1 MWGSSMGKKIIRKKK
16 RRDLIEDDTVIDLE
30 AQREARRRQ
39 LREAAAESRRKRG
52 LPGEEYDYYGYR
64 PEESASAA
72 DIADNAEG
80 ISAGA
85 PAAEAVQAAESRGR
99 AAKKKKKKMTPARIV
114 VLILALLVVLGIMSS
129 VWKIISL
136 TMEKNEAQ
144 DRITELKEEKALLE
158 EEVSQIGTE
167 AYIEEQA
174 RTWLKMAKSG
184 EIIYVFDDE
193 DSGQTTDP
201 LP

>member
-1 MWGSSMGKKIIRKKK
+1 
-16 RRDLIEDDTVIDLE
+16 
-30 AQREARRRQ
+30 
-39 LREAAAESRRKRG
+39 
-52 LPGEEYDYYGYR
+52 
-64 PEESASAA
+64 
-72 DIADNAEG
+72 
-80 ISAGA
+80 
-85 PAAEAVQAAESRGR
+85 
-99 AAKKKKKKMTPARIV
+99 MTPARIV

-158 EEVSQIGTE
+158 QEVSQIGTE

-193 DSGQTTDP
+193 ESGQTTDP

>member
-1 MWGSSMGKKIIRKKK
+1 MGKKIIRKKK

-64 PEESASAA
+64 PEESASAT

-85 PAAEAVQAAESRGR
+85 PAAEAVQ